1 MRTAGGVLGIIGSIF
16 GGILAALAFFIGVVG
31 VAASKAANDA
41 ISQAQ
46 ADPTIAAASGGQQ
59 QLAQAAKDV
68 STASGYFTWAAGGAG
83 ILGILCVVGLIG
95 AIMAFFKPPIGAILM
110 AVAGVGGFVIANVF
124 WAFSGF
130 FLVIGALLAFLGT
143 FQKQAAQNQ
152 PQMQPAGA
160 PGYYPPQQPYQQPYP
175 QQQNYYPQQQQ
186 PGYPPQQNYY
196 PPQQQPQGF
205 PPAPQ
210 YGQANP
216 QPQQQQYYPQQPQQ
230 PGYNT
235 PGQGYN
241 TQGQQQQYYP
251 RPTTAPD
258 GQQVVPPQDN
268 TKLN

>member
-1 MRTAGGVLGIIGSIF
+1 MREDGGVMGIIGSIF
-16 GGILAALAFFIGVVG
+16 GGILAAIAFFMGVVG

-59 QLAQAAKDV
+59 QLAQTAKDI
-68 STASGYFTWAAGGAG
+68 SDASGYFAWAAGGAG

-95 AIMAFFKPPIGAILM
+95 AIMAFFKPPVGAILM

-152 PQMQPAGA
+152 TQMQPAGA
-160 PGYYPPQQPYQQPYP
+160 PGYYPPQQPYQPPQP
-175 QQQNYYPQQQQ
+175 NYYAPQQ
-186 PGYPPQQNYY
+186 PGYPQQQYY
-196 PPQQQPQGF
+196 QQQPQGF

-210 YGQANP
+210 YGQPNP
-216 QPQQQQYYPQQPQQ
+216 QPQQYYQQQ
-230 PGYNT
+230 PGYTT
-235 PGQGYN
+235 PGQGFN

-251 RPTTAPD
+251 RPTTASD
-258 GQQVVPPQDN
+258 GQQIVPPQDN